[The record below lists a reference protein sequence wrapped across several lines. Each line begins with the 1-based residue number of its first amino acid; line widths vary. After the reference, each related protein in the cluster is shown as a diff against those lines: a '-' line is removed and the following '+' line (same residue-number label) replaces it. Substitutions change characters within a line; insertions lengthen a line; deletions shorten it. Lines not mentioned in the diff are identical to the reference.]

1 MASTVFPVKLK
12 VNFKGETATLL
23 LGDAEKSWK
32 DIEAMVKKSFNLRS
46 VQVKYI
52 DEDNEEVS
60 VNTEEEYKEGL
71 KCASKQGN
79 QLSLNVYALEELE
92 PSTSFQSGS
101 VKPTFK
107 AKEDGKNPVQHYTK
121 LAKMAGQ
128 EMLSRKAQE
137 EKIKNEV
144 IKKDGD
150 QKPPQW
156 FISYMEQFKHQF
168 VEEAVETISQQLCEK
183 LNILLPRSGMSP
195 GVGVQVPEISSTSG
209 NLGDELTVCSACHG
223 RITGM
228 CYQCSVCSS
237 FVLCE
242 SCELWSF
249 DHDSSH
255 TFIKVKKPVIFG
267 TTGHTHAAENKVVG
281 FGELARPQARVD
293 RIFRKAEKQRLK
305 AEKRQLKAEVKEI
318 KKQLKLERR
327 GLHLSTA
334 AGVAC
339 EPPILKSRGAPATSP
354 VNSQLACSPV
364 RSNFS
369 AVFLDENLPDGTHL
383 QPGTKFIKHWRMNNT
398 GNVSWTSD
406 TKLKFMWGNLSLAS
420 VDKKEV
426 SVPFLQPGQVGIVS
440 VVFVAPNVEGT
451 YTSHWRLAHKGE
463 QFGPRV
469 WCSIVVDPQPSGHS
483 PELSESALFS
493 SPGLTGPSTSKVSNS
508 SVEAEKLGHCGSEE
522 IPCSPAPTTKKNK
535 SVDCEREYYIPSV
548 DLLTAQDLLS
558 FELLDINIV
567 QELERVPHNT
577 PVDMTPCMSPLP
589 LDGSL
594 VEKPG
599 LGQIEEE
606 TEGAGFKAILENS
619 GSHNTSAMEDGE
631 DDISSTQFVCETVI
645 RSLTL
650 EEAPDHKPPRIS
662 KPSTVKS
669 CLIGQDQ
676 LCSRDDKCDET
687 IEVAEVPSTEM
698 EDVNASEMTWPGPDE
713 SESRLEN
720 MCTED
725 SVMMDERQQPE
736 EDTDDVQSQG
746 SSSSSEDYIII
757 LPECFDTSRPIG
769 ESMYS
774 SALSQPGTER
784 GIESDSDAEELEVQT
799 PEETNATTI
808 LGNCVNDMLC
818 TSQTLDTVPLTPE
831 VVSVPPPRMQCEEV
845 YFINQESVRPE
856 LAEESS
862 SSDVL
867 TQPSPSD
874 IKEGSASVHQYH
886 AEFSGHG
893 DTRQEWD
900 QQNSASKHHSHNKH
914 KGIAGG
920 LVKGALSVAA
930 SAYKALFTGQQIP
943 AQAVNSPSQD
953 RAMMAVL
960 LEMGFGDRH
969 LNQRLL
975 KKHNYNIMDVVNELV
990 QMSDGD
996 WYSNRY

>member
-493 SPGLTGPSTSKVSNS
+493 SPGLTGPSTSK
-508 SVEAEKLGHCGSEE
+508 
-522 IPCSPAPTTKKNK
+522 
-535 SVDCEREYYIPSV
+535 
-548 DLLTAQDLLS
+548 DLLS

-676 LCSRDDKCDET
+676 LCSRDKKCDET

-943 AQAVNSPSQD
+943 AQQAVNSPSQD

>member
-493 SPGLTGPSTSKVSNS
+493 SPGLTGPSTSK
-508 SVEAEKLGHCGSEE
+508 
-522 IPCSPAPTTKKNK
+522 
-535 SVDCEREYYIPSV
+535 
-548 DLLTAQDLLS
+548 DLLS

-943 AQAVNSPSQD
+943 AQQAVNSPSQD